1 MTLDDARALHTDL
14 AAQVQH
20 HRDLYYNE
28 ETPELTDAEYDALE
42 QQLRAIEAQFPDLK
56 TPDSPTETVGAP
68 TSAKFSPVVHG
79 IPMLSLDNAF
89 AAEDITDF
97 EDRIRRFLKIPEG
110 DVVAFA
116 AEPKIDGLS
125 CNILYVDGVLTRAAT
140 RGDGRTGED
149 ITENVKTIRDI
160 PHKLAGTDWPKRIEV
175 RGEVYIPLKEF
186 AEMNAKA
193 VAEGTKTYANPRNSA
208 SGSLRQLDAS
218 ISASRPLHFF
228 AYAWGEVSDANFV
241 ATQSEA
247 LERFRQWGFAVN
259 PNSLRVEG
267 AQGLLEVYD
276 RIQKAR
282 SHLGYDID
290 GVVYKVDRLD
300 WQRRLGFVSR
310 SPRWAIAHKF
320 PAQQALTRLTAVDIQ
335 VGRMGT
341 LTPVARL
348 EPINVGGVVVTNVTL
363 HNADEIERKDIHIG
377 DMVRVQRAGDV
388 IPQIVAVELEERPAG
403 AVKYE
408 FPTVCP
414 CPLKTEVV
422 REANMKGE
430 DGVARKCSGDQACP
444 HQRVEYLKYVVSR
457 RVLDIEGLGEKQLAK
472 FYEEGLIKEPADIFT
487 LQARDKT
494 SLTPLRNR
502 EGMGELSAR
511 NLFEAIETR
520 RDLPLERFIAA
531 LGIKHVGDTTA
542 KLLARAYGSE
552 RAFHDT
558 MVAAAEG
565 DEVARDSVEHLN
577 QVGPVIAASVISYF
591 AHPYQRGLYERLL
604 EQVRVQDA
612 EAVASESSVSGKTIV
627 FTGALEKLTRD
638 EAKAQAERL
647 GAKVSGSVSKK
658 TDIVVAGPGAGSK
671 LKTATELGITVMTE
685 DEWLELM
692 GG

>member
-1 MTLDDARALHTDL
+1 MTLDDARALHTEL

-28 ETPELTDAEYDALE
+28 ETPELSDADYDALE
-42 QQLRAIEAQFPDLK
+42 QQLRSLEADFPELK
-56 TPDSPTETVGAP
+56 TADSPTETVGAP

-79 IPMLSLDNAF
+79 VPMLSLDNAF
-89 AAEDITDF
+89 AADDISDF
-97 EDRIRRFLKIPEG
+97 EDRIRRFLKVPADEP
-110 DVVAFA
+110 VAFA

-125 CNILYVDGVLTRAAT
+125 CSILYVDGVLTRAAT
-140 RGDGRTGED
+140 RGDGRTGEE
-149 ITENVKTIRDI
+149 ITENVKTIKDI
-160 PHKLAGTDWPKRIEV
+160 PHKLSGSGWPERIEI

-193 VAEGTKTYANPRNSA
+193 EAEGTKTYANPRNSA

-218 ISASRPLHFF
+218 ITASRPLRFF
-228 AYAWGEVSDANFV
+228 AYAWGEVSDPGFV
-241 ATQSEA
+241 TTQSEA
-247 LERFRQWGFAVN
+247 LEKFREWGFSVN
-259 PNSLRVEG
+259 PNSVRVEG
-267 AQGLLEVYD
+267 AEGLLEVYD
-276 RIQKAR
+276 RIQKTR
-282 SHLGYDID
+282 SQLGYDID

-388 IPQIVAVELEERPAG
+388 IPQIVGVELAERPAG
-403 AVKYE
+403 AVRYE
-408 FPTVCP
+408 FPTKCP
-414 CPLKTEVV
+414 CPLHTDVV

-457 RVLDIEGLGEKQLAK
+457 RVLDIEGLGEKQLQK

-487 LQARDKT
+487 LQARDKV

-511 NLFEAIETR
+511 NLFEAIEGR
-520 RDLPLERFIAA
+520 RSLPLERFIAA
-531 LGIKHVGDTTA
+531 LGI
-542 KLLARAYGSE
+542 
-552 RAFHDT
+552 
-558 MVAAAEG
+558 
-565 DEVARDSVEHLN
+565 
-577 QVGPVIAASVISYF
+577 
-591 AHPYQRGLYERLL
+591 
-604 EQVRVQDA
+604 
-612 EAVASESSVSGKTIV
+612 
-627 FTGALEKLTRD
+627 
-638 EAKAQAERL
+638 
-647 GAKVSGSVSKK
+647 
-658 TDIVVAGPGAGSK
+658 
-671 LKTATELGITVMTE
+671 TVMTE
-685 DEWLELM
+685 DEWLGLVE
-692 GG
+692 G